1 MPIYR
6 YSVLSENG
14 QPVQGSEA
22 AASTDELRES
32 LARRGYLVQSIQ
44 RQGRGMR
51 SRRVRPEDLLL
62 FIQEFCALTRAGMTV
77 TSALELA
84 RHRPD
89 SPALGSMLSQA
100 LSDVQGGASFHDACA
115 KFPEVFDRLY
125 LSALLTS
132 EKTGDL
138 VGALTRYLSYL
149 RMRVTLRRKVSQ
161 ALAYPAFLGIT
172 MMVVLVVLFIFVLP
186 RFVTIYADFGAALP
200 WPTQLLVATVERGWI
215 VLIGLAAAGVG
226 IWLAWR
232 HWAGNRRFRLAID
245 RLRMRLPL
253 VGGIFSLLSITQFAR
268 SLSSLL
274 AGGTPLLSALQT
286 VGGAVTSRIFS
297 EGLTAV
303 IQQVSAGTSLT
314 AALRQAGL
322 LPETALRMIEV
333 GESSGGLD
341 HMLDEIALY
350 YEEALDV
357 RLTRL
362 MSLLE
367 PIIMLLMG
375 VLIGGIIVVMYLPI
389 FHLADVIK

>member
-1 MPIYR
+1 MPIYQ
-6 YSVLSENG
+6 YSALSETG
-14 QPVQGSEA
+14 LLVQGSEA
-22 AASTDELRES
+22 ASSIDELRAS
-32 LARRGYLVQSIQ
+32 LVRRGLLVQSIQ
-44 RQGRGMR
+44 RQGRGIR

-77 TSALELA
+77 TSTLELA

-89 SPALGSMLSQA
+89 NPALGAMLGQI
-100 LSDVQGGASFHDACA
+100 LLEVQGGASFHDACA
-115 KFPEVFDRLY
+115 KYPEVFDRLY

-172 MMVVLVVLFIFVLP
+172 MLVVLVVLFIFVLP

-215 VLIGLAAAGVG
+215 VLAGLATAGAG
-226 IWLAWR
+226 AWLAWR
-232 HWAGNRRFRLAID
+232 RWAGNRRFQIAID
-245 RLRMRLPL
+245 RFRQRFPL
-253 VGGIFSLLSITQFAR
+253 IGGIFSLLSIIQFAR

-286 VGGAVTSRIFS
+286 VSGAVTSRIFS
-297 EGLTAV
+297 EGLAGV
-303 IQQVSAGTSLT
+303 IQQVSAGTSL
-314 AALRQAGL
+314 AASLRQAGL

-341 HMLDEIALY
+341 RMLDEIALY

-367 PIIMLLMG
+367 PVIMLVMG

-389 FHLADVIK
+389 FNLADVIK

>member
-44 RQGRGMR
+44 RQGRGVR

-100 LSDVQGGASFHDACA
+100 LSDVQGGASFHDACS

-215 VLIGLAAAGVG
+215 VLIGLAVAGAG
-226 IWLAWR
+226 TWLAWR
-232 HWAGNRRFRLAID
+232 HWASNRQFRLAID

-253 VGGIFSLLSITQFAR
+253 VGGIFNLLSITQFAR